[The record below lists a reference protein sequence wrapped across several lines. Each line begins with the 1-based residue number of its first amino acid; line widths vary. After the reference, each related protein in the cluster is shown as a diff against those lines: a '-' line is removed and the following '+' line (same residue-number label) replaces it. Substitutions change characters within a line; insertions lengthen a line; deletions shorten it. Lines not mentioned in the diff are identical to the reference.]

1 MVTQTPSSYEG
12 EGEGLNF
19 TREMIGIF
27 NGEVELKFWTSNVP
41 FSKKGK
47 RFFALEILKNV
58 GLGKYNR
65 WF

>member
-27 NGEVELKFWTSNVP
+27 NGEVELKFWTSNVIIVAQY
-41 FSKKGK
+41 FQVKM
-47 RFFALEILKNV
+47 
-58 GLGKYNR
+58 
-65 WF
+65 

>member
-27 NGEVELKFWTSNVP
+27 NGEVELKFEQAMSLFRRKGKDFLLWK
-41 FSKKGK
+41 FSKM
-47 RFFALEILKNV
+47 
-58 GLGKYNR
+58 
-65 WF
+65 